1 MEESYSRLFILCTDV
16 LYNTTKENAATAA
29 YVVTGEN
36 LNHGVV
42 PFLDQAVK
50 SDFIRGKRI
59 LRSASHGSSFH

>member
-1 MEESYSRLFILCTDV
+1 MEESYSRLFILCTDF
-16 LYNTTKENAATAA
+16 LYNTTKEYAATAA

-50 SDFIRGKRI
+50 KRFYQGKKDI
-59 LRSASHGSSFH
+59 T